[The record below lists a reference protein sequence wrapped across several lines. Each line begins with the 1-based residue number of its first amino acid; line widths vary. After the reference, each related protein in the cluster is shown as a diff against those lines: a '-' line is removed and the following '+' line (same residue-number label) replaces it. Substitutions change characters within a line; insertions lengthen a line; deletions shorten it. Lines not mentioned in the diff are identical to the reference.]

1 MLTDYSV
8 VRLPTSWPSGSSTL
22 AFCSTHRMQTHKHI
36 LGRRAGY
43 SAQRHHSTSFCR
55 LTSLQKARSP
65 CGAAYPVGRQGS
77 RQPQKAPIGKIL
89 QQSTYAFAS
98 FPRTAK
104 QQKLFCAG
112 GVKGRRLAG
121 TEKQAVCCLIYSFV
135 MHIKFDIRSSA
146 LPYNWIEKRKC
157 FAIRDVQAEASGEYV
172 GQSPPLRKVQHLTR
186 RCPLPKRRLFRQS
199 VLPRKTPFCGSS
211 FPKHKGKEKREC
223 CRK

>member
-1 MLTDYSV
+1 MACFGVWSSMESAGLTDCSV

-104 QQKLFCAG
+104 QQKTFPCRWGERPPPSRYGKASRLLLDIQFCYA
-112 GVKGRRLAG
+112 
-121 TEKQAVCCLIYSFV
+121 
-135 MHIKFDIRSSA
+135 HKF
-146 LPYNWIEKRKC
+146 
-157 FAIRDVQAEASGEYV
+157 
-172 GQSPPLRKVQHLTR
+172 
-186 RCPLPKRRLFRQS
+186 
-199 VLPRKTPFCGSS
+199 
-211 FPKHKGKEKREC
+211 
-223 CRK
+223 

>member
-1 MLTDYSV
+1 MSVLSRAFPRCHKNDNAAFAHRANSPEIVPFGHMACFGVWSSMESVGLTDCSV

-36 LGRRAGY
+36 LGRQAGY

-104 QQKLFCAG
+104 QKKLFRAG
-112 GVKGRRLAG
+112 GVRDRHLAG

-135 MHIKFDIRSSA
+135 MHIKFDNRSSA
-146 LPYNWIEKRKC
+146 LPYNWM
-157 FAIRDVQAEASGEYV
+157 D
-172 GQSPPLRKVQHLTR
+172 
-186 RCPLPKRRLFRQS
+186 
-199 VLPRKTPFCGSS
+199 
-211 FPKHKGKEKREC
+211 
-223 CRK
+223 